1 MQPRIILAD
10 DNESVLTA
18 LRRLLEPDCEVLGCF
33 TTCSSLLDA
42 APRLLPD
49 VVVLDISMPD
59 MNGLEACRQLKQKNA
74 QVRVVFLT
82 ASDDQEIE
90 DLAFEI
96 GALGFVYK
104 YRIATDLLPAIQ
116 EACATP

>member
-33 TTCSSLLDA
+33 TTCSALLDA
-42 APRLLPD
+42 APHLLPD
-49 VVVLDISMPD
+49 VVILDVSMPD
-59 MNGLEACRQLKQKNA
+59 MNGLEACRQLKQMNA
-74 QVRVVFLT
+74 QMRVVFLT
-82 ASDDQEIE
+82 ASDDREIE
-90 DLAFEI
+90 DHAFEI
-96 GALGFVYK
+96 GALGFVRK